1 VRLVPLLLV
10 LCVTVLYL
18 RARSDRDVAQAGA
31 AQVREL
37 PAALQDAFAAGPD
50 ARAVLR
56 SSGALPGPGATS
68 PGAAP
73 FADVGP
79 RAALRRVRHDIRRD
93 LAELNRAH
101 TGHRLKVLGYDGIFI
116 SGPRAL
122 AQVVYRRSLR
132 APSGRYLARAPQTR
146 TVTLVREGGRWRF
159 VRGFETR

>member
-93 LAELNRAH
+93 VAGAFAARAQ
-101 TGHRLKVLGYDGIFI
+101 RVRVLGYDGIFV

-132 APSGRYLARAPQTR
+132 APSGRYLAREPETR